1 MATAQE
7 HTTTDATGGETLLHN
22 KETNGTSAVDHSG
35 GVAKERKPYD
45 YGGNPLAHYRTNEPD
60 ARLPAF
66 GGDFQPGL
74 YAPPQRKFANPAP
87 LGLSAFAL
95 TTFVLSLI
103 NLGTLDIAHPNLV
116 VAIAYGYGGLVQL
129 LAGMWEMAVGNTF
142 GATALSSYG
151 GFWISFAIIL
161 TPGGFQIQSKLTEQN
176 GTEPQF
182 INSFGL
188 YLMGWFIFTFL
199 LLICTLRSTVA
210 FFLLFFTLDLAFL
223 LLGIGYLQGT
233 PTGPQKGC
241 IKAGGVFGI
250 LAAFLAWYNA
260 LAGIAD
266 NSNSFFVIP
275 VAHFPWSEKG
285 REKRAKVDNTAAR
298 DAAHTA

>member
-7 HTTTDATGGETLLHN
+7 PNGMSSAGTGMEKHN
-22 KETNGTSAVDHSG
+22 GVGGIDH
-35 GVAKERKPYD
+35 APAARKPYD
-45 YGGNPLAHYRTNEPD
+45 YGGNPLAHINTGD
-60 ARLPAF
+60 SARLPAF
-66 GGDFQPGL
+66 GGEFQPGL
-74 YAPPQRKFANPAP
+74 YKPIEGRKFANPAP
-87 LGLSAFAL
+87 LGLCGFAL

-103 NLGTLDIAHPNLV
+103 NLGTRGITEPNIV
-116 VAIAYGYGGLVQL
+116 IGAAFAYGGICQL

-151 GFWISFAIIL
+151 GFWIGTAIIL
-161 TPGGFQIQSKLTEQN
+161 TPGGFEIISSLEETSPN
-176 GTEPQF
+176 TF
-182 INSFGL
+182 YYSFGF
-188 YLMGWFIFTFL
+188 YLMGWFIFTFI

-223 LLGIGYLQGT
+223 FLGLAYLLPKAGAPGSGLL
-233 PTGPQKGC
+233 
-241 IKAGGVFGI
+241 KAGGVFGL

-266 NSNSFFVIP
+266 TSNSFFLIP

-285 REKRAKVDNTAAR
+285 REKRSKVDNEDSRAAQSV
-298 DAAHTA
+298 